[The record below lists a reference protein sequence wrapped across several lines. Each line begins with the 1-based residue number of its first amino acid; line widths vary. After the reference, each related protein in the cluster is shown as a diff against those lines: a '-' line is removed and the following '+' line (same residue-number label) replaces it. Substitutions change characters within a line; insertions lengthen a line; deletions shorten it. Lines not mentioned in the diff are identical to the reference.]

1 MEPAASAR
9 HAGPDPAF
17 PPIGQTGPVV
27 DRVLL
32 TGRAVRLEPLSEHH
46 VDALV
51 AAAAESRAP
60 YAYAMVPDGRPAMAA
75 YVAAALSQL
84 EAGRQLP
91 FATVLLDPEGAS
103 AGPAPSGTSAGPAG
117 SGGDDAQASPGGAV
131 PSGRVVGSTRFDDL
145 AIWTWPAGN
154 PAQRT
159 VVPDAVEIGGTW
171 LAQSA
176 RRTVV
181 NTEAKLLMLSH
192 AFDVWNVYRVR
203 LRTDVRNQVS
213 WKAIERI
220 GARFEGV
227 LRADRPG
234 ADGTVRDSALFSIV
248 ADEWPA
254 VRERLTGI
262 LDRPR

>member
-1 MEPAASAR
+1 M
-9 HAGPDPAF
+9 
-17 PPIGQTGPVV
+17 V
-27 DRVLL
+27 DRVVL
-32 TGRAVRLEPLSEHH
+32 TGRAVRLEPLSKHH

-75 YVAAALSQL
+75 YVAAALSQF

-91 FATVLLDPEGAS
+91 FATVLLDPEDPS
-103 AGPAPSGTSAGPAG
+103 SGPVPIPSGTPAG
-117 SGGDDAQASPGGAV
+117 SAGSAGDDAQASPGGAV

-220 GARFEGV
+220 GAHFEGV

-234 ADGTVRDSALFSIV
+234 ADGTVRDSALFSMV

-254 VRERLTGI
+254 ARERLTGM
-262 LDRPR
+262 LDQLR

>member
-1 MEPAASAR
+1 M
-9 HAGPDPAF
+9 
-17 PPIGQTGPVV
+17 V
-27 DRVLL
+27 DRVVL

-75 YVAAALSQL
+75 YVAAALSQF

-91 FATVLLDPEGAS
+91 FVTVLLDPEGGS
-103 AGPAPSGTSAGPAG
+103 ARPAPVPSGTLAGSAGSAG
-117 SGGDDAQASPGGAV
+117 SAGDDAQASPGGAV

-254 VRERLTGI
+254 ARERLAGM
-262 LDRPR
+262 LDQLR

>member
-1 MEPAASAR
+1 M
-9 HAGPDPAF
+9 
-17 PPIGQTGPVV
+17 V
-27 DRVLL
+27 DRVVL

-75 YVAAALSQL
+75 YVAAALSQF
-84 EAGRQLP
+84 ETGRQLP
-91 FATVLLDPEGAS
+91 FVTVLLDPEGGS
-103 AGPAPSGTSAGPAG
+103 ARPAPVPSGTLAG
-117 SGGDDAQASPGGAV
+117 SAGDDAQASPGGAV

-220 GARFEGV
+220 GAHFEGV

-234 ADGTVRDSALFSIV
+234 ADGTVRDSALFSMV

-254 VRERLTGI
+254 ARERLSGM
-262 LDRPR
+262 LDQLR